1 MARKVQKNLN
11 LPLDVV
17 EWLEGQE
24 NQSETVEDA
33 LREQYDL

>member
-1 MARKVQKNLN
+1 MSRKVQKTLN

-17 EWLEGQE
+17 EWLEDQE

-33 LREQYDL
+33 LREVHEL